1 MKTLQIKLNICGN
14 KMEENKNMEEQT
26 IQKKVYTI
34 GGVQRRMASQ
44 IMNLLESEKVEV
56 MLNYNS
62 SEFED
67 ITDMI
72 FNCVDNDL
80 GDMELLT
87 IDSFNYEETLSSFE
101 SMDPKMD

>member
-1 MKTLQIKLNICGN
+1 M
-14 KMEENKNMEEQT
+14 
-26 IQKKVYTI
+26 I

-44 IMNLLESEKVEV
+44 IMNLFESEKVEA
-56 MLNYNS
+56 MMNYNS

-67 ITDMI
+67 LTDLI

-101 SMDPKMD
+101 CMDPKMD